1 MRRNNF
7 HLAVLLILILPVI
20 VTGCISFPATTSTTT
35 PSTTT
40 PTTTVPQ
47 TTTTTAPSVSAPVI
61 QAWLT
66 PSTITPKG
74 TAALNWNVVN
84 ATSVT
89 IDQGIGSVPF
99 SGSRAVSPDATTTY
113 TVTAYFASGTVVNSV
128 TLAVVPAGSP
138 AGTPG
143 ASGPYDKD
151 WLGSKHTLEYHYPG
165 CSIAQNIP
173 MPSRIWFDTTMQAK
187 AAGYHPCV
195 VCKPP
200 R

>member
-1 MRRNNF
+1 MHREIFR
-7 HLAVLLILILPVI
+7 LLVLLVLVLPVI
-20 VTGCISFPATTSTTT
+20 VTGCISFPTTPATTT

-40 PTTTVPQ
+40 PATTTPTTTVPPVQ
-47 TTTTTAPSVSAPVI
+47 APEI

-74 TAALNWNVVN
+74 TAALNWNVIG

-99 SGSRAVSPDATTTY
+99 SGSRPLSPDVTTTY
-113 TVTAYFASGTVVNSV
+113 TVTAYYSGGTVVNSV
-128 TLAVVPAGSP
+128 TLAVAY
-138 AGTPG
+138 PG
-143 ASGPYDKD
+143 KPSGIYEKD
-151 WLGSKHTLEYHYPG
+151 WLASTYTKEYHFPG
-165 CSIAQNIP
+165 CSIAQHIP
-173 MPSRIWFDTTMQAK
+173 QPSRVWFDTTMQAK
-187 AAGYHPCV
+187 AAGYHPCP